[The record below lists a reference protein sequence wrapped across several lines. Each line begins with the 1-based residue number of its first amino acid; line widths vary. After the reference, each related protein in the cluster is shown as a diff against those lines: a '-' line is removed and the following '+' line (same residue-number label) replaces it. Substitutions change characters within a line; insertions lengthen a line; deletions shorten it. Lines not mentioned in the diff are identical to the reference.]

1 MQNDLIVGLIRLIIE
16 NDWRQFLKYCLELG
30 SSGVESFTSSKHDY
44 LLLNKFILLGFDEN
58 MVMEAISDVTSIVAA
73 VTVTSAVSSIF
84 APIDDALKFVLLL
97 ASRISE
103 FNLTFTYSR

>member
-1 MQNDLIVGLIRLIIE
+1 MNSVL
-16 NDWRQFLKYCLELG
+16 LG
-30 SSGVESFTSSKHDY
+30 SSLLPHRNTIIY